1 MVAAGNLIMGSA
13 HYGECGSIRQLHL
26 YMTSFGDERY
36 QRLMKTCNLSNSIT
50 DVDYLVHYI
59 VKEFEFVAYYYG
71 KGMAQFC

>member
-1 MVAAGNLIMGSA
+1 MGAAGNLIMGSA

-36 QRLMKTCNLSNSIT
+36 QRLMKTCNLSNNIT

-59 VKEFEFVAYYYG
+59 VKEFEFVAYYY

>member
-1 MVAAGNLIMGSA
+1 MENVAVSGNFT
-13 HYGECGSIRQLHL
+13 YIRHRSE
-26 YMTSFGDERY
+26 TNVIRDY